1 MIGVSKTFGGSSILS
16 SPALKEPEASEI
28 HAFPALLYYLE
39 IKGYEPRI
47 EFERTE
53 KFLSYKGRGDFMKQY
68 LTLSVSTETGS
79 VEHFLRAKAGLTRR
93 QISRAKFS
101 ENGILKNGIRCR
113 STEEISPG
121 DMITVCLEE
130 ENTGSSHLIPPP
142 SDMIMPAVLYEDS
155 DLIAVNKPAGI
166 PVHPSGKHYNDTLSN
181 QLFSY
186 FSQNGQQFCCRSI
199 GRLDKETSGI
209 VLFAKNRPA
218 ASLLQKQRN
227 EGKLLKQYLAA
238 VSGYL
243 PVDTEKSWHTTSFPV
258 MPDPCNPLKMQVLKT
273 AAYDFHVTGK
283 VSPKS
288 AVTHYRT
295 FYSTPDWSLV
305 LLRLETGRT
314 HQIRVHMAA
323 SGHPLLGDPL
333 YGDNRNMPVPHNF
346 QRTALHAWKMEFFH
360 PFTQKRVFLSA
371 ALPDDFTDI
380 AKKAGL
386 PQDVQNGETDAAEWQ
401 RAAKL

>member
-39 IKGYEPRI
+39 IKDYEPRI

-121 DMITVCLEE
+121 DIITVCLEE
-130 ENTGSSHLIPPP
+130 ENTGSPHLIPPP

-227 EGKLLKQYLAA
+227 EGRLLKQYLAA

-243 PVDTEKSWHTTSFPV
+243 PADKEKSWHTISFP
-258 MPDPCNPLKMQVLKT
+258 MIQDPCNPLKMQAVKT
-273 AAYDFHVTGK
+273 AASDFHAAGTDGAGTK
-283 VSPKS
+283 AELSDLKAFPKP
-288 AVTHYRT
+288 AVTHYHT
-295 FYSTPDWSLV
+295 FCSTPEWSLIT
-305 LLRLETGRT
+305 LRLETGRT

-323 SGHPLLGDPL
+323 FGHPLLGDSL
-333 YGDNRNMPVPHNF
+333 YGGGEDINACPLFHRA
-346 QRTALHAWKMEFFH
+346 ALHAWKLEFFH
-360 PFTQKRVFLSA
+360 PFTHKKISLSA
-371 ALPDDFTDI
+371 DLPDDFIPLQSLVDS
-380 AKKAGL
+380 
-386 PQDVQNGETDAAEWQ
+386 
-401 RAAKL
+401 